1 MSAKWLTLLGSTG
14 SIGQS
19 TLEIVE
25 RRSDYHIYALTAH
38 KNITLLLDQCLRFK
52 PRYAVLGSKLLAEDL
67 ALKLEAKGL
76 NTSVLYGEQALIDV
90 AGGSDVTHVM
100 AAIVGGAGLASSFA
114 AANSGKTVFLA
125 NKEALV
131 MAGPLLMNAV
141 SRSGATLLPVDSEH
155 NAIFQ
160 CLGQSAEVGLE
171 VRRILLTGSGGPF
184 LDRPLSE
191 LAAVAPAEACK
202 HPNWVMGQKI
212 SVDSATMMN
221 KGLELI
227 EACWLFDVAPQK
239 IEFVIHP
246 QSIVHSMVEFQDGSV
261 IAQMGQPDMKTPIA
275 HVMAF
280 PDRMDAGVLGLDF
293 SQLSALEFRSPDLDH
308 FPLLALARSVAEGH
322 QSSAIAFNAA
332 NEIAVD
338 AFLAEQIPFLE
349 IQRII
354 ADVVALAPESEL
366 NTIEDVL
373 TLDGVCRKLAEGA
386 LHIDG

>member
-1 MSAKWLTLLGSTG
+1 
-14 SIGQS
+14 
-19 TLEIVE
+19 
-25 RRSDYHIYALTAH
+25 
-38 KNITLLLDQCLRFK
+38 
-52 PRYAVLGSKLLAEDL
+52 
-67 ALKLEAKGL
+67 
-76 NTSVLYGEQALIDV
+76 
-90 AGGSDVTHVM
+90 
-100 AAIVGGAGLASSFA
+100 
-114 AANSGKTVFLA
+114 
-125 NKEALV
+125 

-141 SRSGATLLPVDSEH
+141 TRSGATLLPVDSEH

-261 IAQMGQPDMKTPIA
+261 MAQMGQPDMKTPIA

-293 SQLSALEFRSPDLDH
+293 SQLSL
-308 FPLLALARSVAEGH
+308 
-322 QSSAIAFNAA
+322 
-332 NEIAVD
+332 
-338 AFLAEQIPFLE
+338 QIYFF
-349 IQRII
+349 
-354 ADVVALAPESEL
+354 SF
-366 NTIEDVL
+366 
-373 TLDGVCRKLAEGA
+373 
-386 LHIDG
+386 